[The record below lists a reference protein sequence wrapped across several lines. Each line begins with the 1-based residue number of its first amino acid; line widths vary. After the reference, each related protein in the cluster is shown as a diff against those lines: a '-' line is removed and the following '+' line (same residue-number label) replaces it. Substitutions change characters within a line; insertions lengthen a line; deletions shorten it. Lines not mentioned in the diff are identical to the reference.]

1 MPRVKVTGNGEIEE
15 VVRGKVYKIRHHLG
29 KDPETGKYKRSPK
42 RTVYG
47 TKSKAREELAKYKVE
62 LEGGYGNPDK
72 VTLGEYANEW
82 FKRRELSDRYSPETI
97 KTDRRHLKR
106 IVEMF
111 GGALVNDID
120 ASDISRAYAARRDS
134 GEMSASTVHNVHV
147 IFNQLMESAKRD
159 RLIATNPCELVDAP
173 RPKPKERKSF
183 ELDDALRLAKAIK
196 ESDRTGKTVAVW
208 LALATGVRRGEALG
222 LTWRHVDFER
232 KRIFI
237 AQQYANDRE
246 LRDPKSEKSQRWI
259 GIDDG
264 TVAFLQEWKRIQA
277 RMMEVDG
284 MKLGPGTPVCEN
296 ELHGFMDPN
305 TFSRWRRAFFAE
317 HGLGHFEHEEEY
329 VDSQGRRRIRRT
341 GYVGYNF
348 HELRHTQATLLI
360 GQGADVKTVQH
371 RLGHSS
377 ASLTMNIYA
386 HAIAQND
393 EQAAMAIGDILGSG
407 AAPEEFENACN
418 TVFDAV
424 GPLKSAKGICGCWV
438 FEVDGR
444 NPVGFVPGTGD
455 IVDIDVS
462 SLVDA
467 DAKGRAV
474 AAVLGTEPRELL
486 TAMLSPV
493 TRQLAIPRRFTAEGA
508 LE

>member
-15 VVRGKVYKIRHHLG
+15 VVRGQVYKIRHHLG
-29 KDPETGKYKRSPK
+29 YDPETKKYKRSPK

-47 TKSKAREELAKYKVE
+47 PKSKAREELAKYKIE
-62 LEGGYGNPDK
+62 LEGGYGNPEK
-72 VTLGEYANEW
+72 VTLGEYAKDW
-82 FKRRELSDRYSPETI
+82 FKNRELSDHYSPETI
-97 KTDRRHLKR
+97 KTDRRLLKF

-111 GGALVNDID
+111 GGALINEID
-120 ASDISRAYAARRDS
+120 ASDISRAYAARREA

-147 IFNQLMESAKRD
+147 IFNQLMKSAKRD
-159 RLIATNPCELVDAP
+159 KLIATNPCELVDAP

-183 ELDDALRLAKAIK
+183 ELEDALRLAKAIK
-196 ESDRTGKTVAVW
+196 ESERTGKTVAVC
-208 LALATGVRRGEALG
+208 LALATGIRRGEALG

-264 TVAFLQEWKRIQA
+264 TVAFLQEWQHIQA
-277 RMMEVDG
+277 RTMEIDG
-284 MKLGPGTPVCEN
+284 MDLKPGTPVCEN

-305 TFSRWRRAFFAE
+305 TFSRWRRAFFVE
-317 HGLGHFEHEEEY
+317 HGLGKFEKVDEY
-329 VDSQGRRRIRRT
+329 VDSTGRKRYRRT

-393 EQAAMAIGDILGSG
+393 EQAATAIGDILGAE
-407 AAPEEFENACN
+407 AAPEGFEDVCRA
-418 TVFDAV
+418 VYEAV
-424 GPLKSAKGICGCWV
+424 GPLKGAKEIGECWV
-438 FEVDGR
+438 FEAVGR
-444 NPVGFVPGTGD
+444 NPIGFARETGD
-455 IVDIDVS
+455 LVEIDAAA
-462 SLVDA
+462 LVDA
-467 DAKGRAV
+467 GSQGKAI
-474 AAVLGTEPRELL
+474 AAMLGTEPRELL

-493 TRQLAIPRRFTAEGA
+493 THQLAIPHEFTVEGA

>member
-29 KDPETGKYKRSPK
+29 RDPETGKYKRSPK

-47 TKSKAREELAKYKVE
+47 TKSQAREALLQYKVE
-62 LEGGYGNPDK
+62 LEGGFGNPDK
-72 VTLGEYANEW
+72 ITLGEYAKEW
-82 FKRRELSDRYSPETI
+82 FKQRELSDRYSPETI
-97 KTDRRHLKR
+97 KTDRRLLKL

-111 GGALVNDID
+111 GGALINDID
-120 ASDISRAYAARRDS
+120 TSDISRAYAARREAGD
-134 GEMSASTVHNVHV
+134 MSASTVHNVHV
-147 IFNQLMESAKRD
+147 IFNQLMKSAKRD
-159 RLIATNPCELVDAP
+159 KLIATNPCELVDAP

-183 ELDDALRLAKAIK
+183 ELDDALRLAKAIR
-196 ESDRTGKTVAVW
+196 ESERSGKTVAVW
-208 LALATGVRRGEALG
+208 LALATGIRRGEALG
-222 LTWRHVDFER
+222 LTWRNVDFDR

-277 RMMEVDG
+277 RTMEIDG
-284 MKLGPGTPVCEN
+284 MDLGPGTPVCEN

-305 TFSRWRRAFFAE
+305 TFSRWRRAFFVK
-317 HGLGHFEHEEEY
+317 HGLGKFERDEEY
-329 VDSQGRRRIRRT
+329 VDSQGRKRHRRS

-377 ASLTMNIYA
+377 AALTMNIYA
-386 HAIAQND
+386 HAISQND
-393 EQAAMAIGDILGSG
+393 EQAATVIGDILGVG
-407 AAPEEFENACN
+407 AAPEGFEDACRA
-418 TVFDAV
+418 VFEAV
-424 GPLKSAKGICGCWV
+424 GPLKGAKEIGECWV
-438 FEVDGR
+438 FEVAGR
-444 NPVGFVPGTGD
+444 NPIGFARETGD
-455 IVDIDVS
+455 LVEIDVAA
-462 SLVDA
+462 LVDA
-467 DAKGRAV
+467 NGQGKAI

-493 TRQLAIPRRFTAEGA
+493 RPQLAIPYRFTAE
-508 LE
+508 

>member
-29 KDPETGKYKRSPK
+29 RDPETGKYKRSPK

-47 TKSKAREELAKYKVE
+47 TKSQAREALLQYKVE
-62 LEGGYGNPDK
+62 LEGGFGNPDK
-72 VTLGEYANEW
+72 ITLGEYARDW
-82 FKRRELSDRYSPETI
+82 FKNRELSDRYSPETI
-97 KTDRRHLKR
+97 KTDRRLLKY

-111 GGALVNDID
+111 GGARINEID
-120 ASDISRAYAARRDS
+120 ASDISRAYAARRES
-134 GEMSASTVHNVHV
+134 GDMSAATVHNVHV
-147 IFNQLMESAKRD
+147 IFNQLMKSAKRD
-159 RLIATNPCELVDAP
+159 KLVATNPCELVDAP

-196 ESDRTGKTVAVW
+196 ESERSGKTVAVW
-208 LALATGVRRGEALG
+208 LALATGIRRGEALG
-222 LTWRHVDFER
+222 LTWRYVDFER

-237 AQQYANDRE
+237 AQQYANDKE

-264 TVAFLQEWKRIQA
+264 TVAFLQEWKQIQA
-277 RMMEVDG
+277 RRMEVDG
-284 MKLGPGTPVCEN
+284 MDLKPGTPVCEN

-305 TFSRWRRAFFAE
+305 TFSRWRRAFFVE
-317 HGLGHFEHEEEY
+317 HGLGKFERDEEY
-329 VDSQGRRRIRRT
+329 VDSQGRKRHRRS

-360 GQGADVKTVQH
+360 GQGADIKTVQH

-377 ASLTMNIYA
+377 AALTMNIYA

-393 EQAAMAIGDILGSG
+393 EQAATAIGDILGAG
-407 AAPEEFENACN
+407 AAPEGFGEACRAVFE
-418 TVFDAV
+418 AV
-424 GPLKSAKGICGCWV
+424 GPLKGAKEIGECWV
-438 FEVDGR
+438 FEAVGR
-444 NPVGFVPGTGD
+444 NPIGFARETGD
-455 IVDIDVS
+455 LVEIDVAA
-462 SLVDA
+462 LVDA
-467 DAKGRAV
+467 NGQGKAI

-493 TRQLAIPRRFTAEGA
+493 RPQLAIPYRFTAE
-508 LE
+508 

>member
-29 KDPETGKYKRSPK
+29 RDPETGKYKRSPK

-47 TKSKAREELAKYKVE
+47 TKSQAREALLQYKVE

-72 VTLGEYANEW
+72 ITLGEYAKEW
-82 FKRRELSDRYSPETI
+82 FRQRELSDRYSPETI
-97 KTDRRHLKR
+97 KTDRRLLKL

-111 GGALVNDID
+111 GGALINDID
-120 ASDISRAYAARRDS
+120 ASDISRAYAARREAGD
-134 GEMSASTVHNVHV
+134 MSASTVHNVHV
-147 IFNQLMESAKRD
+147 IFNQLMKSAKRD
-159 RLIATNPCELVDAP
+159 KLIATNPCELVDAP

-196 ESDRTGKTVAVW
+196 ESERSGKTVAVW
-208 LALATGVRRGEALG
+208 LALATGIRRGEALG
-222 LTWRHVDFER
+222 LTWRNVDFDR

-264 TVAFLQEWKRIQA
+264 TVVFLQEWKRIQA
-277 RMMEVDG
+277 RTMEIDG
-284 MKLGPGTPVCEN
+284 IDLGPGTPVCEN

-305 TFSRWRRAFFAE
+305 TFSRWRRTFFVK
-317 HGLGHFEHEEEY
+317 HGLGKFERDEEY
-329 VDSQGRRRIRRT
+329 VDSQGRKRHRRA

-377 ASLTMNIYA
+377 ATLTMNIYA
-386 HAIAQND
+386 HAISQND
-393 EQAAMAIGDILGSG
+393 EQAAAAIGDILGAG
-407 AAPEEFENACN
+407 TTPEGFEDACRA
-418 TVFDAV
+418 VFEAV
-424 GPLKSAKGICGCWV
+424 GPLKGAKEIDECWV
-438 FEVDGR
+438 FEAAGR
-444 NPVGFVPGTGD
+444 NPVGFVRETGD
-455 IVDIDVS
+455 LVEIDVAT
-462 SLVDA
+462 LVDA
-467 DAKGRAV
+467 NGQAKAI
-474 AAVLGTEPRELL
+474 AAILGTEPRELL

-493 TRQLAIPRRFTAEGA
+493 TPQIAIPYRFTVEGTA
-508 LE
+508 R